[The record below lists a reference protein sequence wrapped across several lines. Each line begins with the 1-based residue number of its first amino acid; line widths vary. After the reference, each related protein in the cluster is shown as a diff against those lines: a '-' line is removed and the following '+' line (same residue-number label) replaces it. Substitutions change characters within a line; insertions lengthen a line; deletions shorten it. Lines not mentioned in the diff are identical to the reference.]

1 MTTNPPNIPDLRAK
15 YASQANWSVR
25 YMTDSELERHIE
37 HCKRLL
43 TRRELDTWERKARQ
57 AIERQGR
64 GA

>member
-15 YASQANWSVR
+15 YANQANWSVR
-25 YMTDSELERHIE
+25 YMTDTELERHIE

-43 TRRELDTWERKARQ
+43 CRRELDTFARKARQ
-57 AIERQGR
+57 AMARHGR